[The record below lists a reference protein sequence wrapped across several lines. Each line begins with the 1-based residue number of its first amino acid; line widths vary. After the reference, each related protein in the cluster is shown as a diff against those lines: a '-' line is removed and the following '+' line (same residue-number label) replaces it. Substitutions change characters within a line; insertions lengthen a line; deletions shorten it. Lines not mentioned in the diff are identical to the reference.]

1 MKQQLLSPP
10 PPPDSFFI
18 ALAMGH
24 AGRPYMTLFP
34 TCFETFATDGPLI
47 SVPVT
52 ARTDD
57 AFSAFQAILANLARS
72 IRLTLVGD
80 CYNTLPADA
89 NTASIPNTAL
99 DLNVGPI
106 RRLLH
111 GSRDL
116 FTLTAVTLL
125 GIDALIP
132 AALVPMVVPIR
143 RCHNH

>member
-1 MKQQLLSPP
+1 LKQQLLSPP

-24 AGRPYMTLFP
+24 ADRPNMTLFP

-47 SVPVT
+47 SVP
-52 ARTDD
+52 
-57 AFSAFQAILANLARS
+57 

-80 CYNTLPADA
+80 CYNPLPADA